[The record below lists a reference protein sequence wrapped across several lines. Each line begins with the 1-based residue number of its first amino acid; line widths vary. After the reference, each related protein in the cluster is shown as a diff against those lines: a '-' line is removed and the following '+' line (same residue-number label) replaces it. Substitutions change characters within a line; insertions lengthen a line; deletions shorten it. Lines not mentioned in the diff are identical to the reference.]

1 MLNRV
6 GDIDGRPHFVLRTA
20 ALLIAALL
28 CMQCVWLLAAE
39 LVRPGVDRLPTDPA
53 SAAAAA
59 EHRDAAFWAA
69 SIGGVRGDLWA
80 ECAFT
85 NADLLWGNKGARG
98 DENITGTLPS
108 ARASLDHALND
119 SPHLSSAWLLF
130 AGLAAGFP
138 SLGLD
143 ATTLLKMS
151 YYTGPS
157 EQRSCHCGCASRC
170 TRTNSATLKC
180 VNLSA
185 ETFTFFWLGS
195 RNPQLPRPTTPPLL
209 PEKASS
215 NKLSKI
221 SIHPRSAHSIP
232 VQRSNPCQIK
242 Y

>member
-28 CMQCVWLLAAE
+28 GMQCVWLLAAE

-80 ECAFT
+80 ESAFT

-98 DENITGTLPS
+98 NKNITGTLAS

-157 EQRSCHCGCASRC
+157 EQRLVPLRLRIAVHSDQFSDVEVRQFVGRDIHFLLAGKQK
-170 TRTNSATLKC
+170 SAI
-180 VNLSA
+180 A
-185 ETFTFFWLGS
+185 EAYNT
-195 RNPQLPRPTTPPLL
+195 
-209 PEKASS
+209 ASS
-215 NKLSKI
+215 AGKSFIEQTVKDI
-221 SIHPRSAHSIP
+221 DPSALGALNTGAKKHSLP
-232 VQRSNPCQIK
+232 D
-242 Y
+242 

>member
-6 GDIDGRPHFVLRTA
+6 GDMDGRPHFVLRTA

-28 CMQCVWLLAAE
+28 GMQCVWLLAAE

-69 SIGGVRGDLWA
+69 SIGAVRGDLWA
-80 ECAFT
+80 ESAFT

-98 DENITGTLPS
+98 NENITGTLAS

-157 EQRSCHCGCASRC
+157 EQRLVPLRLRIAVHSDQFSDVEVRQFVGRDIHFLLAGKQK
-170 TRTNSATLKC
+170 SAI
-180 VNLSA
+180 A
-185 ETFTFFWLGS
+185 EAYNT
-195 RNPQLPRPTTPPLL
+195 
-209 PEKASS
+209 ASS
-215 NKLSKI
+215 AGKSFIEQTVKDI
-221 SIHPRSAHSIP
+221 DPSALGALHTGAKRQSLP
-232 VQRSNPCQIK
+232 D
-242 Y
+242 